1 MGYVY
6 QHHGHEMSGW
16 HAGCHHCSVDI
27 HDGRRVFLDAGN
39 NFGGILEM
47 LAHLL
52 EMCLHEFG
60 MSGSKE
66 GKMVLG

>member
-1 MGYVY
+1 MEYVY

-16 HAGCHHCSVDI
+16 HASCPHCSVDI